1 MIDSEI
7 CFGVITNDKI
17 LFFFSIS
24 NAKKLKNHR
33 NSYFFASLKLT
44 IDIVLVGFI
53 AGHIPNDNVGVE
65 ARTYAVVAVGT
76 HDQREDRSGVLSKRI
91 NGLDIS
97 CAASKSSSLKITLL

>member
-1 MIDSEI
+1 MTKT
-7 CFGVITNDKI
+7 CP
-17 LFFFSIS
+17 FFDFKSQKVEKS
-24 NAKKLKNHR
+24 QKFQ
-33 NSYFFASLKLT
+33 FFWLLKLT

-76 HDQREDRSGVLSKRI
+76 HDKREDRSGVLSKRI

-97 CAASKSSSLKITLL
+97 CAASKSSRLINEITLD